1 MNLRRK
7 RGIDSKAGARSNE
20 ALHGRRQA
28 CGGWLC
34 PSLFTL
40 RNSVLE
46 NELGMSVSFTQDII
60 MRSKS
65 K

>member
-20 ALHGRRQA
+20 ASHDRRQA
-28 CGGWLC
+28 CGGWHC

-46 NELGMSVSFTQDII
+46 NGLGMGVSFTQNIF

-65 K
+65 N